1 MEPASEHARAQR
13 IELILQQVDS
23 LPTLSPIATRLLR
36 LSTAEDAD
44 IREIIRLVESDPA
57 LTSRLLSMCRKAD
70 RGVSQP
76 ITTVDRAVVLL
87 GFDAVRSALLSVHM
101 YELLGEAPGAS
112 LDAADDGEPDAGATT
127 LNRIGLWRHSLAVA
141 CAAEMLAR
149 QRSSAALVRPEEA
162 FVAGLLHDLGKIA
175 LDVILPRSYGRVAR
189 LAERRQSN
197 IAEIERSIIGVDHH
211 TAGKRLAEHWGL
223 PHALQDVM
231 WLHNQPHASL
241 PDLPHR
247 PMIAIVTLADAIAR
261 RMHIG
266 WSGNFQ
272 QDGLLDALADDCDVS
287 PGAVESVQAALHDR
301 VEEQARI
308 LGLDDA
314 VGAELRMQSIA
325 GANRRL
331 AAMNSAL
338 EVRSRLCNDQST
350 VLHAIG
356 AFQMHS
362 SRGRGVIAT
371 FGDVVQSASTV
382 FGAGFYALVYQARD
396 DAPWQVC
403 QFAPDGRLLRS
414 QVLDPPGGGQTLAQ
428 LADFSELRAGS
439 VGLLPWLEDFLVE
452 SEDIRQVRLLPLV
465 SGGGQPAVLLH
476 DREIPRSLL
485 RSPAMPALTSVW
497 AGAIAAAAQ
506 HDGARRLGER
516 LAEANRVLSE
526 TQSKLTEA
534 RSMARLGELAA
545 GAAHEMNNP
554 LTIISGRS
562 QLLRT
567 RLADEEMR
575 RSADAIH
582 EAAGRLTDLITGL
595 HLFADPPRPLIALTD
610 LTDLLAQVV
619 RDVKLERHS
628 RNQTVTPVRLMMEG
642 QTHPIR
648 VDPAQIGA
656 ACKEL
661 LRNAMESRPREIIE
675 LRVQTDEDDGR
686 LIIEVRDD
694 GKGMSP
700 HALAHAFD
708 PFFSEKEAGR
718 QSGLGLAKARRLV
731 ELHDGDI
738 ELTSQPGKG
747 SVARI
752 VLPIRHAADEEQTP
766 LAA

>member
-1 MEPASEHARAQR
+1 MEQAPEHARSQR

-44 IREIIRLVESDPA
+44 INEIVRLVEADPA

-101 YELLGEAPGAS
+101 YELLGEAPGAGI
-112 LDAADDGEPDAGATT
+112 DHPAGHDADDAPTT
-127 LNRIGLWRHSLAVA
+127 LDRVGLWRHGLAVA

-149 QRSSAALVRPEEA
+149 QRRSDHEVRPDEA

-189 LAERRQSN
+189 LAERRQTN
-197 IAEIERSIIGVDHH
+197 VAEVERSIIGVDHH

-223 PHALQDVM
+223 PHTLQDVM
-231 WLHNQPHASL
+231 WLHNQPYASL
-241 PDLPHR
+241 PDIEHR
-247 PMIAIVTLADAIAR
+247 PMIALVTLADAIAR

-266 WSGNFQ
+266 WSGNYRQ
-272 QDGLLDALADDCDVS
+272 TGVLDALARDCDV
-287 PGAVESVQAALHDR
+287 PPAALDGVQAALHDR
-301 VEEQARI
+301 VEDQTRA
-308 LGLDDA
+308 LGLDEV
-314 VGAELRMQSIA
+314 VGPELRLQSIA

-331 AAMNSAL
+331 ASMNAAL
-338 EVRSRLCNDQST
+338 EARSRLCTDQST
-350 VLHAIG
+350 VLGAI
-356 AFQMHS
+356 ASFQMHA
-362 SRGRGVIAT
+362 SRGRGVTAT
-371 FGDVVQSASTV
+371 FGDVVQSAAGV
-382 FGAGFYALVYQARD
+382 FGAGYYALVYQSRD
-396 DAPWQVC
+396 EAPWQVC
-403 QFAPDGRLLRS
+403 QHAPDGRLLRS
-414 QVLDPPGGGQTLAQ
+414 QVLDPPAGGQTLAD
-428 LADFSELRAGS
+428 LADLSEIRAGS
-439 VGLLPWLEDFLVE
+439 VGLLPWLEDFLGDA
-452 SEDIRQVRLLPLV
+452 EDIRKVRLLPLV
-465 SGGGQPAVLLH
+465 CGGGQPAILLH
-476 DREIPRSLL
+476 DRDIPRSLL
-485 RSPAMPALTSVW
+485 RSPAMPALTGVW
-497 AGAIAAAAQ
+497 ASAIAAAAQ

-567 RLADEEMR
+567 RLTDEELR

-582 EAAGRLTDLITGL
+582 EASGRLTDLITGL
-595 HLFADPPRPLIALTD
+595 HLFADPPQPSVAITD
-610 LTDLLAQVV
+610 LTDLLAQIV
-619 RDVKLERHS
+619 RDVKLERHG
-628 RNQTVTPVRLMMEG
+628 RNLPVTPVRLMMEG
-642 QTHPIR
+642 QTAPIR

-661 LRNAMESRPREIIE
+661 LRNAMESRPAEIIE
-675 LRVQTDEDDGR
+675 VRVQTDGDDGR
-686 LIIEVRDD
+686 LMIEVRDD
-694 GKGMSP
+694 GRGMSE

-718 QSGLGLAKARRLV
+718 QAGLGLAKARRLV
-731 ELHDGDI
+731 ELHGGDI
-738 ELTSQPGKG
+738 ELESRPGKG
-747 SVARI
+747 STARI
-752 VLPIRHAADEEQTP
+752 ILPAEPSSEEASGNIAA
-766 LAA
+766 